1 VLSGCLLAYTNRL
14 LYNPAHPIGTKY
26 SVSELKP
33 RRDDWYQAL
42 KNPVVV
48 VLNENHVA
56 IDRDFGPPGPFQ
68 ESRSP
73 PSISNTV
80 PFTNS
85 FVTMN
90 AMAFPSS

>member
-1 VLSGCLLAYTNRL
+1 MALAQIDPDGRNLPAYGPAPNSLLVFTADM
-14 LYNPAHPIGTKY
+14 HF
-26 SVSELKP
+26 
-33 RRDDWYQAL
+33 
-42 KNPVVV
+42 
-48 VLNENHVA
+48 VA
-56 IDRDFGPPGPFQ
+56 VQ

-90 AMAFPSS
+90 EMAFPSS